1 MSKSVKHLKTKN
13 RSKFTRF
20 CKHTLQYYT
29 GEAKGVR
36 NYDINASRVEEEQSK
51 NRRPLET
58 RVFLDWWECKIDEK
72 TGKRKWKVA
81 FIQDIFRYNP
91 DLLKLDK
98 SGKTDIQAS
107 LSYLNAVA
115 LKINKSLSKDKSHL
129 TILIENCPITKRT
142 WHFPASGSSVK
153 TFEEKLEESADSVMS
168 NPALKG
174 LFD

>member
-1 MSKSVKHLKTKN
+1 
-13 RSKFTRF
+13 
-20 CKHTLQYYT
+20 
-29 GEAKGVR
+29 
-36 NYDINASRVEEEQSK
+36 
-51 NRRPLET
+51 
-58 RVFLDWWECKIDEK
+58 
-72 TGKRKWKVA
+72 

-129 TILIENCPITKRT
+129 AILIENCPITKRT